1 MLFYIDRCVDT
12 LFIFDLFLSFIRPY
26 ENKVGDT
33 VTQIPSIL
41 RNYFSWW
48 EPRKDCTTIL
58 SRSARLLVYLY

>member
-48 EPRKDCTTIL
+48 EPRLHHYPNSYRAPPD
-58 SRSARLLVYLY
+58 Y